1 MKIKN
6 ILVSQNAPE
15 DIERS
20 PYGDLIRKYSINID
34 FYKFFRINCT
44 TALDFR
50 KTHINILDYESI
62 VFSSTNTIDK
72 FFELCKDMRIEMPES
87 MKYYCA
93 TESIALYLQKYVP
106 YRKRRVFAAKD
117 AQVSSFYDL
126 LIKNKTVS
134 MLIPCGQDGISP
146 QLEAV
151 LKENEIKYAQAVVF
165 KIAHADLAHDVDID
179 KYDLIVF
186 FSPNGVKSLQANYP
200 DFQQGEKAFAALGK
214 AAEQAVTEAG
224 WTLHV
229 SAPSKE
235 HASLTEALDAFLKEY
250 ANRRR

>member
-20 PYGDLIRKYSINID
+20 PYGDLKKKYSINID
-34 FYKFFRINCT
+34 FYKFFKINCT
-44 TALDFR
+44 TAIDFR

-72 FFELCKDMRIEMPES
+72 FFELCKDMRLEMPES
-87 MKYYCA
+87 MKYFCA

-106 YRKRRVFAAKD
+106 YRKRRVFSAKD

-126 LIKNKTVS
+126 LIKNKAIS
-134 MLIPCGQDGISP
+134 MLIPCSQDGISP
-146 QLEAV
+146 QMVSVLE
-151 LKENEIKYAQAVVF
+151 ENEIKYAQAVVF
-165 KIAHADLAHDVDID
+165 KIAYADLVHDVDID
-179 KYDLIVF
+179 KYDMIVL

-200 DFQQGEKAFAALGK
+200 DFQQGEKIFAALGTS
-214 AAEQAVTEAG
+214 AQQALAEAG
-224 WTLHV
+224 WTAHV
-229 SAPSKE
+229 TAPTKE
-235 HASLTEALDAFLKEY
+235 YPSLTEALDAFLKEY

>member
-1 MKIKN
+1 MI
-6 ILVSQNAPE
+6 SQNAPE

-20 PYGDLIRKYSINID
+20 PYAELLRKYSINLD
-34 FYKFFRINCT
+34 FYKFFKINCT
-44 TALDFR
+44 TAIEFR

-87 MKYYCA
+87 MKYFCA

-106 YRKRRVFAAKD
+106 YRKRRVFSAKD
-117 AQVSSFYDL
+117 AQVNRFYDL

-134 MLIPCGQDGISP
+134 MLIPCSQDGIP
-146 QLEAV
+146 AQLEAI
-151 LKENEIKYAQAVVF
+151 LSENEIKYAQAVVF
-165 KIAHADLAHDVDID
+165 KITPADLVHDVDID
-179 KYDLIVF
+179 KYDMIVF

-200 DFQQGEKAFAALGK
+200 DFQQGEKVFAALGK
-214 AAEQAVTEAG
+214 AAEQAIAEAG

-229 SAPSKE
+229 MAPSKE
-235 HASLTEALDAFLKEY
+235 HTSLTEALDAFLKEY

>member
-6 ILVSQNAPE
+6 ILISQNAPE

-20 PYGDLIRKYSINID
+20 PYGELIRKYSINID
-34 FYKFFRINCT
+34 FYKFFKINCT
-44 TALDFR
+44 TAIEFR
-50 KTHINILDYESI
+50 KTHINILEFESI

-72 FFELCKDMRIEMPES
+72 FFELCKDMRLEMPES

-117 AQVSSFYDL
+117 AHVTSFYDL
-126 LIKNKTVS
+126 LVKNKTVS

-151 LKENEIKYAQAVVF
+151 LTENEIKYAQAVVF
-165 KIAHADLAHDVDID
+165 KIEPADLAHDVDID

-214 AAEQAVTEAG
+214 AAEQAIAEAG

-229 SAPSKE
+229 SAPSKQ

>member
-20 PYGDLIRKYSINID
+20 PYGDLKKKYSINID
-34 FYKFFRINCT
+34 FYKFFKINCT
-44 TALDFR
+44 TAIDFR

-72 FFELCKDMRIEMPES
+72 FFELCKDMRLEMPES
-87 MKYYCA
+87 MKYFCA

-106 YRKRRVFAAKD
+106 YRKRRVFSAKD

-126 LIKNKTVS
+126 LIK
-134 MLIPCGQDGISP
+134 
-146 QLEAV
+146 
-151 LKENEIKYAQAVVF
+151 QAVVF
-165 KIAHADLAHDVDID
+165 KIAYADLVHDVDID
-179 KYDLIVF
+179 KYDMIVL

-200 DFQQGEKAFAALGK
+200 DFQQGEKVFAALGTS
-214 AAEQAVTEAG
+214 AQQALAEAG
-224 WTLHV
+224 WTAHV
-229 SAPSKE
+229 TAPTKE
-235 HASLTEALDAFLKEY
+235 YPSLTEALDAFLKEY

>member
-1 MKIKN
+1 MI
-6 ILVSQNAPE
+6 SQNAPE

-20 PYGDLIRKYSINID
+20 PYAELLHKYSINLD
-34 FYKFFRINCT
+34 FYKFFKISCT
-44 TALDFR
+44 TAIEFR

-72 FFELCKDMRIEMPES
+72 FFELCKDMRVEMPES
-87 MKYYCA
+87 MKYFCA

-106 YRKRRVFAAKD
+106 YRKRRVFSAKD

-134 MLIPCGQDGISP
+134 MLIPCSQDGIP
-146 QLEAV
+146 AQLETILA
-151 LKENEIKYAQAVVF
+151 ENEIKYAQAVVF
-165 KIAHADLAHDVDID
+165 KITPADLVHDVDID
-179 KYDLIVF
+179 KYDMIVF

-200 DFQQGEKAFAALGK
+200 DFKQGEKVFAALGK
-214 AAEQAVTEAG
+214 AAEQAIAEAG

-229 SAPSKE
+229 MAPSKE
-235 HASLTEALDAFLKEY
+235 HTSLTEALDAFLKEY

>member
-6 ILVSQNAPE
+6 ILISQNAPE

-20 PYGDLIRKYSINID
+20 PYGELIRKYSINID
-34 FYKFFRINCT
+34 FYKFFKINCT
-44 TALDFR
+44 TAIEFR
-50 KTHINILDYESI
+50 KTHINILEFESI

-72 FFELCKDMRIEMPES
+72 FFELCKDMRLEMPES

-117 AQVSSFYDL
+117 AQVTSFYDL

-146 QLEAV
+146 QLETV
-151 LKENEIKYAQAVVF
+151 LAENEIKYAQAVVF
-165 KIAHADLAHDVDID
+165 KIEPADLAHDVDID

-186 FSPNGVKSLQANYP
+186 FSPNGVKSLQANFP

-214 AAEQAVTEAG
+214 AAEQAIAEAG

-229 SAPSKE
+229 SAPSKQ

>member
-20 PYGDLIRKYSINID
+20 PYGDLIKKYSINID

-106 YRKRRVFAAKD
+106 YRKRRVFSAKD

-151 LKENEIKYAQAVVF
+151 LTENEIKYAQAVVF

-214 AAEQAVTEAG
+214 AAEQAITEAG

>member
-1 MKIKN
+1 MKVKN

-15 DIERS
+15 DFERS
-20 PYGDLIRKYSINID
+20 PYAELKRKYSINID
-34 FYKFFRINCT
+34 FYKFFKINCT
-44 TALDFR
+44 TAIEFR

-72 FFELCKDMRIEMPES
+72 FFELCKEMRVDMPES
-87 MKYYCA
+87 MKYFCA

-106 YRKRRVFAAKD
+106 YRKRRVFSAKD
-117 AQVSSFYDL
+117 AQVASFYDL
-126 LIKNKTVS
+126 LVKNKNVS
-134 MLIPCGQDGISP
+134 MLIPCSQDGIP
-146 QLEAV
+146 AQLEV
-151 LKENEIKYAQAVVF
+151 FLDENGINYAQAVVF
-165 KIAHADLAHDVDID
+165 KIAHADLVHDVDID
-179 KYDLIVF
+179 KYDMIVF

-214 AAEQAVTEAG
+214 AAEQAVVDAG

-229 SAPSKE
+229 KAPTKE
-235 HASLTEALDAFLKEY
+235 YPSLTDAMDAFLKEY

>member
-20 PYGDLIRKYSINID
+20 PYGDLKKKYSINID
-34 FYKFFRINCT
+34 FYKFFKINCT
-44 TALDFR
+44 TAMDFR
-50 KTHINILDYESI
+50 KTHINILEYESI

-72 FFELCKDMRIEMPES
+72 FFELCKDLRVEMPES
-87 MKYYCA
+87 MKYFCA

-106 YRKRRVFAAKD
+106 YRKRRVFSAKD

-126 LIKNKTVS
+126 LIKNKTIS
-134 MLIPCGQDGISP
+134 MLVPCSQDGISP
-146 QLEAV
+146 QLENV
-151 LKENEIKYAQAVVF
+151 LIENEIKYAQAVVF
-165 KIAHADLAHDVDID
+165 KIAPADLAHDVDID
-179 KYDLIVF
+179 KYDMIVF

-214 AAEQAVTEAG
+214 SAEQAITEAG
-224 WTLHV
+224 WTTHV
-229 SAPSKE
+229 KAPTKDYP
-235 HASLTEALDAFLKEY
+235 SLTEALDAFLKEY

>member
-6 ILVSQNAPE
+6 ILISQNAPE

-20 PYGDLIRKYSINID
+20 PYGELIRKYSINID
-34 FYKFFRINCT
+34 FYKFFKINCT

-50 KTHINILDYESI
+50 KTHINILEYQSI

-72 FFELCKDMRIEMPES
+72 FFELCKDMRLEMPES

-134 MLIPCGQDGISP
+134 MLVPCGQDGISP

-151 LKENEIKYAQAVVF
+151 LTENEIKYAQAVVF

-186 FSPNGVKSLQANYP
+186 FSPNGVKSLQANFP

-214 AAEQAVTEAG
+214 AAEQAVEEAG

>member
-6 ILVSQNAPE
+6 ILISQNAPE

-20 PYGDLIRKYSINID
+20 PYGELIRKYSINID
-34 FYKFFRINCT
+34 FYKFFKINCT
-44 TALDFR
+44 TAIEFR
-50 KTHINILDYESI
+50 KTHINILEFESI

-72 FFELCKDMRIEMPES
+72 FFELCKDMRLEMPES

-117 AQVSSFYDL
+117 AQVTSFYDL

-151 LKENEIKYAQAVVF
+151 LAENEIKYAQAVVF
-165 KIAHADLAHDVDID
+165 KIEPADLAHDVDID

-214 AAEQAVTEAG
+214 AAEQAIAEAG

-229 SAPSKE
+229 SAPSKQ

>member
-1 MKIKN
+1 MKVKN
-6 ILVSQNAPE
+6 ILISQNAPE

-20 PYGDLIRKYSINID
+20 PYAELLHKYSINLD
-34 FYKFFRINCT
+34 FYKFFKISCT
-44 TALDFR
+44 TAIEFR

-72 FFELCKDMRIEMPES
+72 FFELCKDMRVEMPES
-87 MKYYCA
+87 MKYFCA

-106 YRKRRVFAAKD
+106 YRKRRVFSAKD
-117 AQVSSFYDL
+117 AQVNSFYDL

-134 MLIPCGQDGISP
+134 MLIPCSQDGIP
-146 QLEAV
+146 AQLETILA
-151 LKENEIKYAQAVVF
+151 ENEIKYAQAVVF
-165 KIAHADLAHDVDID
+165 KITPADLVHDVDID
-179 KYDLIVF
+179 KYDMIVF

-200 DFQQGEKAFAALGK
+200 DFKQGEKVFAALGK
-214 AAEQAVTEAG
+214 AAEQAIAEAG

-229 SAPSKE
+229 MAPSKE
-235 HASLTEALDAFLKEY
+235 HTSLTEALDAFLKEY

>member
-1 MKIKN
+1 MKVKN
-6 ILVSQNAPE
+6 ILISQNAPE

-20 PYGDLIRKYSINID
+20 PYAELLHKYSINLD
-34 FYKFFRINCT
+34 FYKFFKISCT
-44 TALDFR
+44 TAIEFR

-72 FFELCKDMRIEMPES
+72 FFELCKDMRVEMPES
-87 MKYYCA
+87 MKYFCA

-106 YRKRRVFAAKD
+106 YRKRRVFSAKD
-117 AQVSSFYDL
+117 AQVNSFYDL

-134 MLIPCGQDGISP
+134 MLIPCSQDGIP
-146 QLEAV
+146 AQLETILA
-151 LKENEIKYAQAVVF
+151 ENEIKYAQAVVF
-165 KIAHADLAHDVDID
+165 KITPADLVHDVDID
-179 KYDLIVF
+179 KYDMIVF

-200 DFQQGEKAFAALGK
+200 DFQQGEKVFAALGK
-214 AAEQAVTEAG
+214 AAEQAIAEAG

-229 SAPSKE
+229 MAPSKE
-235 HASLTEALDAFLKEY
+235 HTSLTEALDAFLKEY

>member
-20 PYGDLIRKYSINID
+20 PYAELIRKYSINID
-34 FYKFFRINCT
+34 FYKFFKINCT
-44 TALDFR
+44 TAIDFR

-72 FFELCKDMRIEMPES
+72 FFELCKDMRLEMPES

-106 YRKRRVFAAKD
+106 YRKRRVFSAKD
-117 AQVSSFYDL
+117 AQVTSFYDL

-134 MLIPCGQDGISP
+134 MLIPCSQDGIPP
-146 QLEAV
+146 QLETV
-151 LKENEIKYAQAVVF
+151 LSENEIKYAQAVVF
-165 KIAHADLAHDVDID
+165 KIQPADLAHDVDID

-214 AAEQAVTEAG
+214 AAEQAVEEAG

-229 SAPSKE
+229 SAPTKE

>member
-6 ILVSQNAPE
+6 ILISQNAPE

-20 PYGDLIRKYSINID
+20 PYGELIRKYSINID
-34 FYKFFRINCT
+34 FYKFFKINCT
-44 TALDFR
+44 TAIEFR
-50 KTHINILDYESI
+50 KTHINILEFESI

-72 FFELCKDMRIEMPES
+72 FFELCKDMRLEM
-87 MKYYCA
+87 
-93 TESIALYLQKYVP
+93 
-106 YRKRRVFAAKD
+106 
-117 AQVSSFYDL
+117 
-126 LIKNKTVS
+126 KTVS

-151 LKENEIKYAQAVVF
+151 LAENEIKYAQAVVF
-165 KIAHADLAHDVDID
+165 KIEPADLAHDVDID

-186 FSPNGVKSLQANYP
+186 FSPNGVKSLQANFP

-214 AAEQAVTEAG
+214 AAEQAIAEAG

-229 SAPSKE
+229 SAPSKQ

>member
-6 ILVSQNAPE
+6 ILISQNAPE

-20 PYGDLIRKYSINID
+20 PYGELIRKYSINID
-34 FYKFFRINCT
+34 FYKFFKINCT
-44 TALDFR
+44 TAIEFR
-50 KTHINILDYESI
+50 KTHINILEFESI

-72 FFELCKDMRIEMPES
+72 FFELCKDMRLEMPES

-117 AQVSSFYDL
+117 AQVTSFYDL

-151 LKENEIKYAQAVVF
+151 LAENEIKYAQAVVF
-165 KIAHADLAHDVDID
+165 KIEPADLAHDVDID

-186 FSPNGVKSLQANYP
+186 FSPNGVKSLQANFP

-214 AAEQAVTEAG
+214 AAEQAIAEAG

-229 SAPSKE
+229 SAPSKQ

>member
-20 PYGDLIRKYSINID
+20 PYAELIKKYSINVD
-34 FYKFFRINCT
+34 FYKFFKINCT

-72 FFELCKDMRIEMPES
+72 FFELCKELRVEMPES
-87 MKYYCA
+87 MKYFCA

-117 AQVSSFYDL
+117 ARVSSFYEL
-126 LIKNKTVS
+126 LIKNKEVS
-134 MLIPCGQDGISP
+134 MLIPCSQDGIPS
-146 QLEAV
+146 QLEQV
-151 LKENEIKYAQAVVF
+151 LVENEIKFAQAVVF
-165 KIAHADLAHDVDID
+165 VIAPADLVHDVNIE
-179 KYDLIVF
+179 KYDMIVF

-200 DFQQGEKAFAALGK
+200 DFQQGELAFAALGN
-214 AAEQAVTEAG
+214 AAKRAVEEAG
-224 WTLHV
+224 WKLHV
-229 SAPSKE
+229 MAPTKE
-235 HASLTEALDAFLKEY
+235 YPSLTEALDAFLKEY
-250 ANRRR
+250 AGRRR

>member
-6 ILVSQNAPE
+6 ILISQNAPE
-15 DIERS
+15 DIKRS
-20 PYGDLIRKYSINID
+20 PYGELIRKYSINID
-34 FYKFFRINCT
+34 FYKFFKINCT

-50 KTHINILDYESI
+50 KTHINILEYQSI

-72 FFELCKDMRIEMPES
+72 FFELCKDMRLEMPES

-151 LKENEIKYAQAVVF
+151 LTENEIKYAQAVVF

-186 FSPNGVKSLQANYP
+186 FSPNGVKSLQANFP

-214 AAEQAVTEAG
+214 AAEQAVEEAG

>member
-20 PYGDLIRKYSINID
+20 PYAELIRKYSINID
-34 FYKFFRINCT
+34 FYKFFKINCT
-44 TALDFR
+44 TAIDFR

-106 YRKRRVFAAKD
+106 YRKRRVFSAKD

-126 LIKNKTVS
+126 LIKNKTIS
-134 MLIPCGQDGISP
+134 MLIPCSQDGIPP
-146 QLEAV
+146 QLETV
-151 LKENEIKYAQAVVF
+151 LSENEIKYAQAVVF
-165 KIAHADLAHDVDID
+165 KIQPADLAHDVDID

-200 DFQQGEKAFAALGK
+200 DFQQGEKVFAALGK
-214 AAEQAVTEAG
+214 AAEQAVEEAG

-229 SAPSKE
+229 SAPTKE

>member
-20 PYGDLIRKYSINID
+20 PYAELIRKYSINID
-34 FYKFFRINCT
+34 FYKFFKINCT
-44 TALDFR
+44 TAIDFR

-72 FFELCKDMRIEMPES
+72 FFELCKDMRLEMPES

-93 TESIALYLQKYVP
+93 TESIALYLQKYV
-106 YRKRRVFAAKD
+106 KD
-117 AQVSSFYDL
+117 AQVTSFYDL

-134 MLIPCGQDGISP
+134 MLIPCSQDGIPP

-151 LKENEIKYAQAVVF
+151 LSENEIKYAQAVVF
-165 KIAHADLAHDVDID
+165 KIQPADLAHDVDID

-214 AAEQAVTEAG
+214 AAEQAVEEAG

>member
-1 MKIKN
+1 MKVKN
-6 ILVSQNAPE
+6 ILISQNAPE

-20 PYGDLIRKYSINID
+20 PYAELLHKYSINLD
-34 FYKFFRINCT
+34 FYKFFKINCT
-44 TALDFR
+44 TAIEFR

-72 FFELCKDMRIEMPES
+72 FFELCKDMRVEMPES
-87 MKYYCA
+87 MKYFCA

-106 YRKRRVFAAKD
+106 YRKRRVFSAKD

-134 MLIPCGQDGISP
+134 MLIPCSQDGIP
-146 QLEAV
+146 AQLETILA
-151 LKENEIKYAQAVVF
+151 ENEIKYAQAVVF
-165 KIAHADLAHDVDID
+165 KITPADLVHDVDID
-179 KYDLIVF
+179 KYDMIVF

-200 DFQQGEKAFAALGK
+200 DFQQGEKVFAALGK
-214 AAEQAVTEAG
+214 AAEQAIAEAG
-224 WTLHV
+224 WILHV
-229 SAPSKE
+229 MAPSKE
-235 HASLTEALDAFLKEY
+235 HTSLTEALDAFLKEY

>member
-1 MKIKN
+1 MI
-6 ILVSQNAPE
+6 SQNAPE

-20 PYGDLIRKYSINID
+20 PYAELLHKYSINLD
-34 FYKFFRINCT
+34 FYKFFKINCT
-44 TALDFR
+44 TAIEFR

-72 FFELCKDMRIEMPES
+72 FFELCKDMRVEMPES
-87 MKYYCA
+87 MKYFCA

-106 YRKRRVFAAKD
+106 YRKRRVFSAKD

-134 MLIPCGQDGISP
+134 MLIPCSQDGIP
-146 QLEAV
+146 AQLETILA
-151 LKENEIKYAQAVVF
+151 ENEIKYAQAVVF
-165 KIAHADLAHDVDID
+165 KITPADLVHDVDID
-179 KYDLIVF
+179 KYDMIVF

-200 DFQQGEKAFAALGK
+200 DFQQGEKVFAALGK
-214 AAEQAVTEAG
+214 AAEQAIAEAG

-229 SAPSKE
+229 MAPSKE
-235 HASLTEALDAFLKEY
+235 HTSLTEALDAFLKEY

>member
-20 PYGDLIRKYSINID
+20 PYGELIRKYSINID
-34 FYKFFRINCT
+34 FYKFFKINCT

-50 KTHINILDYESI
+50 KTHINILEYQSI

-72 FFELCKDMRIEMPES
+72 FFELCKDMRLEMPES

-117 AQVSSFYDL
+117 AQVASFYDL

-151 LKENEIKYAQAVVF
+151 LSENEIKYAQAVVF
-165 KIAHADLAHDVDID
+165 KIAPADLAHDVDID

-186 FSPNGVKSLQANYP
+186 FSPNGVKSLQANFP

-214 AAEQAVTEAG
+214 AAEQAIAEAG

-229 SAPSKE
+229 SAPTKE

>member
-6 ILVSQNAPE
+6 ILISQNAPE

-20 PYGDLIRKYSINID
+20 PYGELIRKYSINID
-34 FYKFFRINCT
+34 FYKFFKINCT
-44 TALDFR
+44 TAIEFR
-50 KTHINILDYESI
+50 KTHINILEFESI

-72 FFELCKDMRIEMPES
+72 FFELCKDMRLEMPES

-117 AQVSSFYDL
+117 AQVTSFYDL

-151 LKENEIKYAQAVVF
+151 LAENEIKYAQAVVF
-165 KIAHADLAHDVDID
+165 KIEAADLAHDVDID

-214 AAEQAVTEAG
+214 AAEQAIAEAG

-229 SAPSKE
+229 SAPSKQ

>member
-1 MKIKN
+1 MKVKN
-6 ILVSQNAPE
+6 ILISQNAPE

-20 PYGDLIRKYSINID
+20 PYAELYHKYSINLD
-34 FYKFFRINCT
+34 FYKFFKINCT
-44 TALDFR
+44 TAIEFR

-87 MKYYCA
+87 MKYFCA

-106 YRKRRVFAAKD
+106 YRKRRVFSAKD

-126 LIKNKTVS
+126 LIKNKTIS
-134 MLIPCGQDGISP
+134 MLIPCSQDGIP
-146 QLEAV
+146 AQLEAI
-151 LKENEIKYAQAVVF
+151 LAENEIKYAQAVVF
-165 KIAHADLAHDVDID
+165 KIAPADLVHDVDID
-179 KYDLIVF
+179 KYDMIVF

-200 DFQQGEKAFAALGK
+200 DFQQGEKIFAALGK
-214 AAEQAVTEAG
+214 AAEQAVEEAG

-229 SAPSKE
+229 MAPSKE
-235 HASLTEALDAFLKEY
+235 HTSLTEALDAFLKEY

>member
-1 MKIKN
+1 MKVKN
-6 ILVSQNAPE
+6 ILISQNAPE

-20 PYGDLIRKYSINID
+20 PYAELLHKYSINLD
-34 FYKFFRINCT
+34 FYKFFKISCT
-44 TALDFR
+44 TAIEFR

-72 FFELCKDMRIEMPES
+72 FFELCKDMRVEMPES
-87 MKYYCA
+87 MKYFCA

-106 YRKRRVFAAKD
+106 YRKRRVFSAKD

-134 MLIPCGQDGISP
+134 MLIPCSQDGIP
-146 QLEAV
+146 AQLETILA
-151 LKENEIKYAQAVVF
+151 ENEIKYAQAVVF
-165 KIAHADLAHDVDID
+165 KITPADLVHDVDID
-179 KYDLIVF
+179 KYDMIVF

-200 DFQQGEKAFAALGK
+200 DFQQGEKVFAALGK
-214 AAEQAVTEAG
+214 AAEQAIAEAG

-229 SAPSKE
+229 MAPSKE
-235 HASLTEALDAFLKEY
+235 HTSLTEALDAFLKEY

>member
-6 ILVSQNAPE
+6 ILISQNAPE

-20 PYGDLIRKYSINID
+20 PYGELIRKYSINID
-34 FYKFFRINCT
+34 FYKFFKINCT
-44 TALDFR
+44 TAIEFR
-50 KTHINILDYESI
+50 KTHINILEFESI

-72 FFELCKDMRIEMPES
+72 FFELCKDMRLEMPES

-117 AQVSSFYDL
+117 AQVTSFYDL
-126 LIKNKTVS
+126 LVKNKTVS

-151 LKENEIKYAQAVVF
+151 LAENEIKYAQAVVF
-165 KIAHADLAHDVDID
+165 KIEPADLAHDVDSD

-186 FSPNGVKSLQANYP
+186 FSPNGVKSLQANFP

-214 AAEQAVTEAG
+214 AAEQAIAEAG

-229 SAPSKE
+229 SAPSKQ

>member
-6 ILVSQNAPE
+6 ILISQNAPE

-20 PYGDLIRKYSINID
+20 PYGELIRKYSINID
-34 FYKFFRINCT
+34 FYKFFKINCT

-50 KTHINILDYESI
+50 KTHINILEYQSI

-72 FFELCKDMRIEMPES
+72 FFELCKDMRLEMPES

-117 AQVSSFYDL
+117 AQVTSFYDL

-151 LKENEIKYAQAVVF
+151 LVENEIKYAQAVVF

-214 AAEQAVTEAG
+214 AAEQAVEEAG

>member
-15 DIERS
+15 DLERS
-20 PYGDLIRKYSINID
+20 PYGELIRKYSINID
-34 FYKFFRINCT
+34 FYKFFKINRT

-72 FFELCKDMRIEMPES
+72 FFELCKEMRIEMPES

-106 YRKRRVFAAKD
+106 YRKRRVFSAKD
-117 AQVSSFYDL
+117 AQVTSFYDL

-134 MLIPCGQDGISP
+134 MLIPCSQDGIPP
-146 QLEAV
+146 QLETV
-151 LKENEIKYAQAVVF
+151 LSENEIKYAQAVVF
-165 KIAHADLAHDVDID
+165 KIQPADLAHDVDID

-214 AAEQAVTEAG
+214 AAEQAVEEAG

-229 SAPSKE
+229 SAPTKE

>member
-20 PYGDLIRKYSINID
+20 PYAELLRKYSVNID
-34 FYKFFRINCT
+34 FYKFFRTNRT

-50 KTHINILDYESI
+50 KTHINILDYEAI

-72 FFELCKDMRIEMPES
+72 FFELCKEMRLEMPES

-117 AQVSSFYDL
+117 AQVASFYDL
-126 LIKNKTVS
+126 LIKNKTYS
-134 MLIPCGQDGISP
+134 MLIPCSEDGISP

-151 LKENEIKYAQAVVF
+151 LVENGIKHAQAIVF
-165 KIAHADLAHDVDID
+165 RITPADLVHDVDIA

-200 DFQQGEKAFAALGK
+200 DFQQGETAFAALGK
-214 AAEQAVTEAG
+214 AAEQAIAEAG

-229 SAPSKE
+229 MAPTKE
-235 HASLTEALDAFLKEY
+235 YPSLTEALDAFLKEY

>member
-20 PYGDLIRKYSINID
+20 PYGELIRKYSINID

-106 YRKRRVFAAKD
+106 YRKRRVFSAKD

-151 LKENEIKYAQAVVF
+151 LTENEIKYAQAVVF

-214 AAEQAVTEAG
+214 AAEQAITEAG